1 MNKETLKKK
10 CTYELY
16 LISLLEHF
24 EQEEKQVY
32 DRKLKHYFK
41 ELQISIRNVLDLNT
55 KQDFKGFESLM
66 KYKENK

>member
-1 MNKETLKKK
+1 MNKEILKKK

-41 ELQISIRNVLDLNT
+41 ELQISIKNVLDLNT
-55 KQDFKGFESLM
+55 KPKAFENLT
-66 KYKENK
+66 KDKENK